1 MKDFIFEFEQ
11 EKVVQLNLKLKELVL
26 LEYMFKFF
34 KNEEIKTKDKVD
46 KFYCRLS
53 YKQVL
58 NDLPILRIKER
69 QLRNL
74 IIGLEQKGI
83 IERFSELK
91 NQAYLFVD
99 WEKLFALPQGRSNLY
114 EIHTL
119 SGQAATHKNS
129 RNQKSK
135 INQNIKLKFA

>member
-1 MKDFIFEFEQ
+1 MKDVVFEFEQ

-34 KNEEIKTKDKVD
+34 KNEQIKTKDKGN

-58 NDLPILRIKER
+58 NDLPVLRIKER

-74 IIGLEQKGI
+74 ITSLEQKGM

-91 NQAYLFVD
+91 NQVYLFVD
-99 WEKLFALPQGRSNLY
+99 WEKLVTLPQGESN
-114 EIHTL
+114 I
-119 SGQAATHKNS
+119 
-129 RNQKSK
+129 
-135 INQNIKLKFA
+135 

>member
-1 MKDFIFEFEQ
+1 MKNLIFEFEQ

-26 LEYMFKFF
+26 LEYMLKFF
-34 KNEEIKTKDKVD
+34 KNKQIKTKAKED

-53 YKQVL
+53 YKQIL
-58 NDLPILRIKER
+58 KDLPILCIKER

-91 NQAYLFVD
+91 NQVYLFINWD
-99 WEKLFALPQGRSNLY
+99 KLFSLPQGESIL
-114 EIHTL
+114 
-119 SGQAATHKNS
+119 
-129 RNQKSK
+129 
-135 INQNIKLKFA
+135 

>member
-1 MKDFIFEFEQ
+1 MKDLIFEFEQ

-34 KNEEIKTKDKVD
+34 KNEEIKTKDKED

-74 IIGLEQKGI
+74 IIGLEQKGM

-91 NQAYLFVD
+91 NQVYLFVD
-99 WEKLFALPQGRSNLY
+99 WGKLFALPQG
-114 EIHTL
+114 E
-119 SGQAATHKNS
+119 
-129 RNQKSK
+129 
-135 INQNIKLKFA
+135 

>member
-1 MKDFIFEFEQ
+1 MKDLIFEFEQ
-11 EKVVQLNLKLKELVL
+11 EKAIQHNLKLKELLL

-34 KNEEIKTKDKVD
+34 KNEQIKIKDKGD

-53 YKQVL
+53 YKQML
-58 NDLPILRIKER
+58 KDLPILRIKER

-91 NQAYLFVD
+91 NQVYLFINWD
-99 WEKLFALPQGRSNLY
+99 KLFSLPQGVSNL
-114 EIHTL
+114 
-119 SGQAATHKNS
+119 
-129 RNQKSK
+129 
-135 INQNIKLKFA
+135 